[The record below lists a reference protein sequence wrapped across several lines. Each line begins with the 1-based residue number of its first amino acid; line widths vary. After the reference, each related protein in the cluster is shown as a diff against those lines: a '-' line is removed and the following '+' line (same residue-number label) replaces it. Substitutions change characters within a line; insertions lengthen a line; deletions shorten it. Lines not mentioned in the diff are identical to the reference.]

1 MRSHTIPVAAFAAF
15 LLLAPSAN
23 AQTTRIGPFLG
34 YNSGIEE
41 VSLGLNAHFGID
53 TGDRE
58 FIVGVIAELMPF
70 ADNVSVT
77 FIDADLLVPASVGT
91 LDLYGGGGF
100 TVRYV
105 KPEVLDADTDVGL
118 NLKGG
123 VVFAS
128 ETRGWSPFIEVV
140 QTIGAGTE
148 FSTRAGVF
156 FQLGR

>member
-1 MRSHTIPVAAFAAF
+1 MRSRTILAAALTAF
-15 LLLAPSAN
+15 ILLAPSAT

-34 YNSGIEE
+34 FNSGMEE
-41 VSLGLNAHFGID
+41 VSLGLDAHFGID

-58 FIVGVIAELMPF
+58 FIVGVVAELMPF
-70 ADNVSVT
+70 AENVSVT
-77 FIDADLLVPASVGT
+77 FIDLDLLIPAEIGA
-91 LDLYGGGGF
+91 LDLYGGGGL

-123 VVFAS
+123 VIFGS